1 MILLTIIEF
10 LKVDLINE
18 ISILKMSVEMATSG
32 IFKMAL
38 FLNKSCGV
46 IKKIHDAIKIIWP
59 KFDYSSISMTEV
71 NIT

>member
-10 LKVDLINE
+10 LKVHLINE
-18 ISILKMSVEMATSG
+18 ISILKMSVEIATLG

-38 FLNKSCGV
+38 FLNKSCGA
-46 IKKIHDAIKIIWP
+46 IKKIDDVIKITWP
-59 KFDYSSISMTEV
+59 KFGYSSISMREV